1 MQSDTHTKC
10 DDSNLNVSQTKKN
23 FCT

>member
-10 DDSNLNVSQTKKN
+10 DDFDLNVSQTKKN